1 MHKIKGIPLPRFT
14 DVIALFKTIPYNL
27 FDPWK
32 TADTQN
38 VFHFSYARW
47 ALFEGVKAFLKDEK
61 STVWFPAY
69 ICKEA
74 VTLFAKSQIL
84 IRYYPVNKNFSPDWE
99 WLYNSSDLKSGDS
112 FVIVHYFGLSNDI
125 ITASE
130 LCTDRGL
137 NLIED
142 AAHVIKPNT
151 NIGQRGK
158 AVIYSLRKLFP
169 IPDGGILVYNDI
181 DSDQVQNTAKNSIAA
196 YKWMVK
202 RLLQRLIGP
211 VLSKKKV
218 ESGESDDSPSN
229 LMMSIASGKLL
240 ARLSPHIDDIS
251 NQRKNNYRQY
261 YNYFKVNIPDAELFE
276 LKNED
281 DTPFIF
287 PVIIPGKNN
296 ELVDYLRKH
305 EIPVGRWPDL
315 PEVILLDDTV
325 ISETAKY
332 LNTNLIVF
340 PVHQDVDAKAV
351 DMILVKITE
360 YFKGRPTQQF

>member
-1 MHKIKGIPLPRFT
+1 
-14 DVIALFKTIPYNL
+14 
-27 FDPWK
+27 
-32 TADTQN
+32 
-38 VFHFSYARW
+38 
-47 ALFEGVKAFLKDEK
+47 
-61 STVWFPAY
+61 
-69 ICKEA
+69 
-74 VTLFAKSQIL
+74 
-84 IRYYPVNKNFSPDWE
+84 
-99 WLYNSSDLKSGDS
+99 
-112 FVIVHYFGLSNDI
+112 
-125 ITASE
+125 
-130 LCTDRGL
+130 
-137 NLIED
+137 
-142 AAHVIKPNT
+142 
-151 NIGQRGK
+151 
-158 AVIYSLRKLFP
+158 
-169 IPDGGILVYNDI
+169 
-181 DSDQVQNTAKNSIAA
+181 
-196 YKWMVK
+196 
-202 RLLQRLIGP
+202 
-211 VLSKKKV
+211 
-218 ESGESDDSPSN
+218 
-229 LMMSIASGKLL
+229 MMSIASGKLL